1 MNIGAYESKVLNGCL
16 EIVKLIYALWYML
29 KYSVDVFLIVHIYFD
44 KFE

>member
-1 MNIGAYESKVLNGCL
+1 MNTGPYESKVLNGYL
-16 EIVKLIYALWYML
+16 EIVKLIYALWYVL